1 MLGMLQIVGAYALTL
16 VTSLDMAAAELRA
29 ESRPSAL
36 ELAALELPTLWAGHQ
51 VTFGR
56 REIPFKGEVE
66 TRMDSFVIARLV
78 RDGDLV
84 ELHQTACD
92 VRFSKVAGVVVHM
105 DAQAL
110 PPTRTVFSLAEDDAN
125 PNEVVPGEASLVGR
139 SVVAWASEDLD
150 DDGHPG
156 VTVQVQAPV
165 CSGELYV
172 SNRSR
177 TKATA
182 TLGASR
188 LEGRAKVHVK
198 QRILGAEGACLSAVA
213 KDTDEHQSGPF
224 AYVPVPEGTTCE
236 MLVLQ
241 GWPVFA
247 E

>member
-16 VTSLDMAAAELRA
+16 VTGLDMAAAELRA
-29 ESRPSAL
+29 ASRL
-36 ELAALELPTLWAGHQ
+36 DVLELPAVWAGHQ

-56 REIPFKGEVE
+56 REIPFKGEVQ
-66 TRMDSFVIARLV
+66 TRMDSFVIARLE

-84 ELHQTACD
+84 ELHQTACH
-92 VRFSKVAGVVVHM
+92 VRFSKVAGVTVHM

-110 PPTRTVFSLAEDDAN
+110 PRTRMVFSLAEDATG
-125 PNEVVPGEASLVGR
+125 PEPRRGTVAPGEASLVGR

-156 VTVQVQAPV
+156 VTVRVQAPV

-172 SNRSR
+172 SNRSKTR
-177 TKATA
+177 ATA
-182 TLGASR
+182 TLGAAR

-213 KDTDEHQSGPF
+213 ADTDEHQSGPF

-236 MLVLQ
+236 MLVRQ

>member
-1 MLGMLQIVGAYALTL
+1 MLGLLQIAGAYALSL
-16 VTSLDMAAAELRA
+16 VTGMDMAMDMTMNMAALQGA
-29 ESRPSAL
+29 SRL
-36 ELAALELPTLWAGHQ
+36 DALELPTLWAGHQ

-66 TRMDSFVIARLV
+66 TRMDSFVIARLE
-78 RDGDLV
+78 RNGELV

-110 PPTRTVFSLAEDDAN
+110 PRTRMVFSVAEDATH
-125 PNEVVPGEASLVGR
+125 GAAEASLVGR

-156 VTVQVQAPV
+156 VTVRVQAPV

-172 SNRSR
+172 SSRSK

-182 TLGASR
+182 TIGPTR
-188 LEGRAKVHVK
+188 LAGRAKVHVK

-213 KDTDEHQSGPF
+213 EHTDEHQSGPF

-236 MLVLQ
+236 MLVRQ

>member
-1 MLGMLQIVGAYALTL
+1 MLGLLQIAGAYALSL
-16 VTSLDMAAAELRA
+16 VTGVDIHVAAQQGASRLD
-29 ESRPSAL
+29 
-36 ELAALELPTLWAGHQ
+36 ALELPALWAGHQ

-66 TRMDSFVIARLV
+66 TRMDSFVIARLE
-78 RDGDLV
+78 RDGDLAL
-84 ELHQTACD
+84 LHQTACH

-110 PPTRTVFSLAEDDAN
+110 PRTRTVFSVAEDA
-125 PNEVVPGEASLVGR
+125 PHGAGEASLVGR
-139 SVVAWASEDLD
+139 SVVAWSSEDLD

-156 VTVQVQAPV
+156 VTVHVQAPV

-172 SNRSR
+172 SSRSK

-182 TLGASR
+182 TVGPTR

-236 MLVLQ
+236 MLVRQ